1 MLSYITTRSI
11 SRSPQLRSRLIKFRY
26 GPARDQQTSS
36 AQHSGG
42 GDQKK
47 GALAAPGEPIYDFQI
62 PPRWRRKPLSEEEIA
77 VINNGGPV

>member
-47 GALAAPGEPIYDFQI
+47 GALVAPGEPIYDFQI